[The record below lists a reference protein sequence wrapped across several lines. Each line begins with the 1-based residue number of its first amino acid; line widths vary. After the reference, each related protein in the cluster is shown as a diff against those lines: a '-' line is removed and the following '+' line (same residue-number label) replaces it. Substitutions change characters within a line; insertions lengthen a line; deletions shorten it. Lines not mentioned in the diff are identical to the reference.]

1 MMTGVAVLVTLLSF
15 LPALALRPLADA
27 LH

>member
-1 MMTGVAVLVTLLSF
+1 MMTGVAVLVTMVSF
-15 LPALALRPLADA
+15 LPALALGPLADA